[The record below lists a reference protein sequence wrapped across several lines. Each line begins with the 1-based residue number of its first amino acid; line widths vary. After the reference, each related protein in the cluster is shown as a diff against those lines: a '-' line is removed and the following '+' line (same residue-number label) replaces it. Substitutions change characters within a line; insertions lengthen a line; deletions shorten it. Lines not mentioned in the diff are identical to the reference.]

1 MRYLSL
7 FLLLSAGFWAC
18 QPDEACISSAT
29 SQVVLDFF
37 VDTVHIDTI
46 NEATL
51 VRRDS
56 LFRDSVDL
64 LSVTSATSQSIFW
77 EVDPENPKGTPRVVL
92 ALDPNQDETAFFF
105 QYRPDT
111 EKPTD
116 TLVLR
121 YQRRYRLISTDCPLE
136 VSFNEL
142 QVVRSTFDTVGVINT
157 ELVEPNNET
166 DIQIIRPREQ

>member
-1 MRYLSL
+1 MRYLI
-7 FLLLSAGFWAC
+7 LLLFFSAGFWAC

-37 VDTVHIDTI
+37 VDTIYTETNANGGTI
-46 NEATL
+46 
-51 VRRDS
+51 RRDS
-56 LFRDSVDL
+56 LFRDSVYL
-64 LSVTSATSQSIFW
+64 LKVTSTTSQSNFW
-77 EVDPENPKGTPRVVL
+77 SPDTANPTRGTPRVLL
-92 ALDPNQDETAFFF
+92 ALDPNQDETTFFF
-105 QYRPDT
+105 QYADA
-111 EKPTD
+111 EKPND

-142 QVVRSTFDTVGVINT
+142 QVERSSFDTIVVINT

-166 DIQIIRPREQ
+166 DIQIIRPREE